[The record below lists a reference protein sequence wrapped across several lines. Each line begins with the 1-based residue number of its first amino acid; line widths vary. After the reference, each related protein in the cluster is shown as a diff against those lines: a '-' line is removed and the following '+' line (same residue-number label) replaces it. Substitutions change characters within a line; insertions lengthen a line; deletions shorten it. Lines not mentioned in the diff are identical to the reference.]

1 MKLSFIIPTLNEE
14 PYIRSCLEPLQQ
26 YRKKGHEVFLADGG
40 STDDT
45 LVIAKPLV
53 DRIIISE
60 RGRARQMNAGA
71 AAVSGDVFLF
81 IHADTVLN
89 LENADLFT
97 EKIKLP
103 RTWGRFDVRLSGAHP
118 ILRIV
123 EFFMNLRSRMTGIAT
138 GDQVIFI
145 TRTLFLECGGFPDV
159 PIMEDVEMSAKL
171 LKVCKPLCLRNKVV
185 ASSRRWEQY
194 GIMRTVMK
202 MWYLRL
208 IYFFGADPEKLA
220 RKYG

>member
-1 MKLSFIIPTLNEE
+1 MKLSFVIPTLNEE
-14 PYIRSCLEPLQQ
+14 AYIRSCLEPLQW
-26 YRKKGHEVFLADGG
+26 YRNRGHEVILADGG

-71 AAVSGDVFLF
+71 ETASGDVFLF
-81 IHADTVLN
+81 VHADTKLG
-89 LENADLFT
+89 ADVVELFA
-97 EKIKLP
+97 EKIHSV
-103 RTWGRFDVRLSGAHP
+103 RAWGRFDVRLSGAHP
-118 ILRIV
+118 MLRII
-123 EFFMNLRSRMTGIAT
+123 EFLMNLRSRWTGIAT
-138 GDQVIFI
+138 GDQVILV
-145 TRTLFLECGGFPDV
+145 TRTLFRECGGFHDV
-159 PIMEDVEMSAKL
+159 PIMEDVEMSSRL
-171 LKVCKPLCLRNKVV
+171 LRFCRPICLRTKVV
-185 ASSRRWEQY
+185 TSSRRWEQN

-208 IYFFGADPEKLA
+208 IYFFGADPEMLA